1 MKLIEE
7 RNFPYP
13 ILLEN
18 GGDYNE
24 SFFRVQC
31 STNISSDKKYLE
43 LKFSYEIK
51 NAFIEKLLEEGKAS
65 LQIKVTQRT
74 FRNIGK
80 LKRENIM
87 RIPLEWLSPNYN
99 VEIIPMIIAKKD
111 FSFSY
116 DESMDRS
123 FSFFDDDFIVKRYQ
137 ILGYGNLLSIEL
149 PTSSKVGS
157 IFTISKIKDS
167 SEIAKGVPFIIAF
180 ENDTIDIKVLP
191 NIYDSFYESLQMN
204 ASFNKILYSTFV
216 YPAIQLAIITIMQD
230 YESVKD
236 LKWCIAIVNKIGKE
250 KSIHLSSVES
260 FSVDDIIEYT
270 HIVLD
275 TLLQDAFNDIRNGG
289 DTE

>member
-74 FRNIGK
+74 FRNIGE

-167 SEIAKGVPFIIAF
+167 SEIAKGVPFIITF

-236 LKWCIAIVNKIGKE
+236 LKWCIAIVNKIAKE

>member
-31 STNISSDKKYLE
+31 STDISSDNKYLE
-43 LKFSYEIK
+43 LNFSYELK
-51 NAFIEKLLEEGKAS
+51 NSFIEKLLEEGKAS

-80 LKRENIM
+80 LKIGNKM
-87 RIPLEWLSPNYN
+87 LVPLEWLSPNYN
-99 VEIIPMIIAKKD
+99 VEIIPMVIAKKD

-123 FSFFDDDFIVKRYQ
+123 FSYFDDDFNVKRYQ

-167 SEIAKGVPFIIAF
+167 SEIAKGVPFIITF

-216 YPAIQLAIITIMQD
+216 YPAIQLAIIAIMQD

-236 LKWCIAIVNKIGKE
+236 LKWCIAIVNKIANE
-250 KSIHLSSVES
+250 KGIHLFSVTN
-260 FSVDDIIEYT
+260 FTVDDIIEYT